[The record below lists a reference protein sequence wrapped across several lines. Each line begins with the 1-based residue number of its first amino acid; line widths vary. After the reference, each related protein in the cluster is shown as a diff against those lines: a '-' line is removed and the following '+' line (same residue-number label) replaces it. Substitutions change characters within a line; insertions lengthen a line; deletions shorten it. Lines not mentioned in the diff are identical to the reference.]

1 MVAISNWELD
11 RSKMNRA
18 MILGCPQPDHSDLV
32 EIALAIIRFYLPP
45 SSPSRRSL
53 ERAVE
58 QLAEQFQELLKHQ
71 FPEDFHGLRD
81 WYGMCSH
88 AARLLAEADNI
99 TGSIKM
105 QQLEKEHVPL
115 LGSSS
120 GLQAQAQVL
129 VELHGLSAGKGKARK
144 QGLVPTE
151 WALHLAVM
159 ANFSGNSI
167 SLDTSKLYECK
178 SSASSGGN
186 AWSWRPEWGANNRHQ
201 EAVPNL
207 LELQPDVDKPGRRL
221 DSLLADTGGRHI
233 MVITSSPGPII
244 AWICSRAS
252 DLAGW
257 NPEALVGSP
266 LELDQASADMYA
278 QSMLQAAIV
287 SIAQERRL
295 LVLHNLSAIYAALYD
310 VFNAN
315 YTRGGG
321 ADSQKYCRIAR
332 AGFCNPRCAVAEHF
346 KAVLV
351 VTPERARLY
360 EPALL
365 NRFAKVQVEVEDLL
379 EACLCGEGSPAAT
392 VAHEEWLRQARKN
405 WPVLARQ
412 PGSAATE
419 PPESDGQDR
428 LPTDLV
434 AGCPPKLLGVVLLSA
449 QMRSSASTGKQ
460 PLDYTGGIGAIS
472 DRLLKPL
479 LPLEL
484 HLTRSTMGASTSSL
498 PSQGPGWQMNAP
510 ELPPAWEAQPTFASL
525 ANEARLASA
534 SRSEKHTVLLLLITT
549 FCDPEHWSTDLA
561 GSLDDLE
568 TVTCGIS
575 MG

>member
-32 EIALAIIRFYLPP
+32 EIALAIIRFYLPS
-45 SSPSRRSL
+45 SSPSRRAL

-58 QLAEQFQELLKHQ
+58 QLAEQFQELLKNQ

-88 AARLLAEADNI
+88 AARLLAEADNL

-105 QQLEKEHVPL
+105 QHLEKKEDAVPL

-129 VELHGLSAGKGKARK
+129 VELHNQSAGKGKKRK

-167 SLDTSKLYECK
+167 TLDTSKLYESK
-178 SSASSGGN
+178 HSAPGGN
-186 AWSWRPEWGANNRHQ
+186 PWQWPGWGADNPQ
-201 EAVPNL
+201 ETVPNL

-321 ADSQKYCRIAR
+321 AESQKYCRIAR
-332 AGFCNPRCAVAEHF
+332 AEFCNPRCAVAEHF

-379 EACLCGEGSPAAT
+379 EACLGGEGNPAAT
-392 VAHEEWLRQARKN
+392 TAHEEWLRQARET
-405 WPVLARQ
+405 WPVLASE
-412 PGSAATE
+412 PGSSASE
-419 PPESDGQDR
+419 PPESDSQDR

-434 AGCPPKLLGVVLLSA
+434 ACCPPKLLEIVSLSA
-449 QMRSSASTGKQ
+449 QMRSSASTQ
-460 PLDYTGGIGAIS
+460 PLDCAGGIGVVS
-472 DRLLKPL
+472 ERLLRPL

-484 HLTRSTMGASTSSL
+484 HLSRSAMCKASTSSL
-498 PSQGPGWQMNAP
+498 PSQGTGPQMNAP

-534 SRSEKHTVLLLLITT
+534 SRLEKHSVLLLLITT
-549 FCDPEHWSTDLA
+549 FCDPEHWSADLA

-568 TVTCGIS
+568 TVTRGIS

>member
-32 EIALAIIRFYLPP
+32 EIALAIIRFYLPS
-45 SSPSRRSL
+45 SSPSRRAL

-58 QLAEQFQELLKHQ
+58 QLAEQFQELLKNQ

-88 AARLLAEADNI
+88 AARLLAEADNL
-99 TGSIKM
+99 TGSIEM
-105 QQLEKEHVPL
+105 HQLEKKEDVPL

-129 VELHGLSAGKGKARK
+129 VELHNQSAGKGKNRK

-167 SLDTSKLYECK
+167 TLDTSKLYESK
-178 SSASSGGN
+178 HSAPGGN
-186 AWSWRPEWGANNRHQ
+186 PWQWPGWGADNPQ

-252 DLAGW
+252 ELAGW

-332 AGFCNPRCAVAEHF
+332 AEFCNPRCAVAEHF

-379 EACLCGEGSPAAT
+379 EACLGGEGNPAAT
-392 VAHEEWLRQARKN
+392 TAHEEWLRQARES
-405 WPVLARQ
+405 WPVLASQ
-412 PGSAATE
+412 PGSASE
-419 PPESDGQDR
+419 PPESDSQDR

-434 AGCPPKLLGVVLLSA
+434 AGCPTKLLEIVSLSA
-449 QMRSSASTGKQ
+449 QMRSSASKQ
-460 PLDYTGGIGAIS
+460 PLDCAGGIGVVS
-472 DRLLKPL
+472 ERLLRPM

-484 HLTRSTMGASTSSL
+484 RLTPSAMGGASTSSL
-498 PSQGPGWQMNAP
+498 PSQGTGSQMNAP

-534 SRSEKHTVLLLLITT
+534 SRPEEHSVLLLLITT

-568 TVTCGIS
+568 TVTRGIS